1 MRKLTAVLVALL
13 LLFSIAGCGDGNKTG
28 DTGKVYKLRMT
39 SSLSESGVYSQG
51 MKAWAEELAKRTNGQ
66 VVVDQMTWSGTI
78 VKADNNLEGLRDRLV
93 DVAFISVTNHP
104 TKTPLTNALVPS
116 FSSDFAGAGAAQ
128 KELWDTVPELKAEWA
143 KYKVVPVAWFNGYGA
158 NLYTNFAV
166 NPDASTPLAEQK
178 VFATGAQAPV
188 FVKNLGGIP
197 VSMPSADIYVAM
209 QKGTINGIAGIAPFA
224 LSTNKFGE
232 ITKQVTDYRVTGSS
246 MWTGIAFNQDAYNEL
261 PDSAKQVIAEIADIP
276 AQVCDKA
283 FYDSTMAGYKLVEQ
297 GGGTLVQLT
306 PEQAADWQKMIKP
319 EDLWEANIK
328 AAEAAGYKNVREL
341 LAQEIQIMKD
351 YDAQH
356 SHKTLLEQ
364 YLDLKQE
371 GKI

>member
-1 MRKLTAVLVALL
+1 MRKLTAVLIAVLMV
-13 LLFSIAGCGDGNKTG
+13 FSVAGCGDGNKPG

-39 SSLSESGVYSQG
+39 SSLAESGVYSQG

-104 TKTPLTNALVPS
+104 TKTPLTNALIPS
-116 FSSDFAGAGAAQ
+116 FSGDFAGAGTAQ
-128 KELWDTVPELKAEWA
+128 KELWNTVPELKAEWA

-158 NLYTNFAV
+158 NLYTNFSV
-166 NPDASTPLAEQK
+166 NPDANAPLANQK
-178 VFATGAQAPV
+178 LFATGAQTPL

-197 VSMPSADIYVAM
+197 ISMPSSDIYVSM

-224 LSTNKFGE
+224 LSTNRFGE
-232 ITKQVTDYRVTGSS
+232 ITKQVTDYRVTGST

-276 AQVCDKA
+276 AQVCDQA
-283 FYDSTMAGYKLVEQ
+283 FYDSTMAGYKMVEQ
-297 GGGTLVQLT
+297 NGGSLVQLT
-306 PEQAADWQKMIKP
+306 PEQAAVWQEKINP
-319 EDLWEANIK
+319 QALWEANIK
-328 AAEAAGYKNVREL
+328 AAEGAGYNNVRAL
-341 LAQEIQIMKD
+341 LDQEIQIMKD

-356 SHKTLLEQ
+356 PHKTLLEQ
-364 YLDLKQE
+364 YLELKKE

>member
-1 MRKLTAVLVALL
+1 MRKLTSLIVALL
-13 LLFSIAGCGDGNKTG
+13 MLISAAGCRDGNKSG
-28 DTGKVYKLRMT
+28 NAEKVYKLRMT
-39 SSLSESGVYSQG
+39 SSLSESGVYSKG

-66 VVVDQMTWSGTI
+66 VVIDQMTWSGTI

-104 TKTPLTNALVPS
+104 NKTPLTNALIPS

-128 KELWDTVPELKAEWA
+128 EELWNTVPELKEEWA

-158 NLYTNFAV
+158 NLYTNFTV
-166 NPDASTPLAEQK
+166 DPDANSPLAEQK
-178 VFATGAQAPV
+178 IFATGAQSPI

-197 VSMPSADIYVAM
+197 VSMPSADIYVSM
-209 QKGTINGIAGIAPFA
+209 QKGTIKGIAGIAPFA

-232 ITKQVTDYRVTGSS
+232 ITNQVTDYRVTGST

-276 AQVCDKA
+276 AQVCDRA
-283 FYDSTMAGYKLVEQ
+283 FNDSTMAGYKIVEQ
-297 GGGTLVQLT
+297 NGGTLVQLT
-306 PEQAADWQKMIKP
+306 EEQAADWQEMIKP
-319 EDLWEANIK
+319 EALWEANIK
-328 AAEAAGYKNVREL
+328 TAEAAGYKNVREL
-341 LAQEIQIMKD
+341 LAKEIQIMED

-356 SHKTLLEQ
+356 PHKTLLEQ
-364 YLDLKQE
+364 YFELKKE
-371 GKI
+371 NKI